1 MTELTVDRAS
11 EEARADPY
19 AAPTLEL
26 VGISK
31 SFGGVHALRNV
42 DFTLRAGQIHGL
54 VGENGA
60 GKSTMMKIIAGVYP
74 DFEGTIR
81 LDGKEVRFRSSR
93 DALNAGIGMVHQE
106 LSIVPDLSVAEN
118 VFLGSQ
124 PTRAGVIDW
133 QRMVREARSH
143 LSGLG
148 IDVDPRARIGSLSIG
163 LQQLIEIARV
173 LFSGARIIILD
184 EPTSA
189 LSPPEVERLFQ
200 LLRRL
205 RGTGKSFIFI
215 SHFLDD
221 IIRISDEVTIF
232 RNGRKIATNSTG
244 GIDKL
249 WVIDRMI
256 GLGHEELGETYTGEF
271 ALNSKRDAPVIL
283 KAEDLSWR
291 QVLRN
296 VSLDARAGEILGIYG
311 FMGCGVV
318 ELTRALF
325 GKIKPSG
332 VLALE
337 GHKVKFATTATA
349 RRAGIAFVPES
360 RRSTLFHHE
369 PIYKNVTISI
379 LERISSVWLKPR
391 LERDITARQVK
402 SLRIR
407 AAGVNALLRHLSGGN
422 QQKVAL
428 AKWLTH
434 APKVLV
440 LSEPTRG
447 MDVGAKEDVVKI
459 VRSLRDQGMAVVVV
473 STEPETILSLADR
486 ILVMKKGEIVREF
499 ADEAVSKDRLLEVA

>member
-1 MTELTVDRAS
+1 MTNLNVDRAS
-11 EEARADPY
+11 EEAGTGLYP
-19 AAPTLEL
+19 APTLEL
-26 VGISK
+26 IGISK

-60 GKSTMMKIIAGVYP
+60 GKSTMMKIIAGVYQ

-81 LDGKEVRFRSSR
+81 LDGKEARFRSSR

-106 LSIVPDLSVAEN
+106 LSIIPDLSVAEN

-124 PTRAGVIDW
+124 PTRSGVIDW
-133 QRMVREARSH
+133 KRMMREARRH
-143 LSGLG
+143 LEGLG

-205 RGTGKSFIFI
+205 RQTGKSFIFI

-221 IIRISDEVTIF
+221 ILKISDEVTIF

-271 ALNSKRDAPVIL
+271 ALNSKRDAPVMM
-283 KAEDLSWR
+283 KAANLSWQ

-296 VSLDARAGEILGIYG
+296 VSLDVRVGEILGIYG

-325 GKIKPSG
+325 GKIKPHG

-337 GHKVKFATTATA
+337 GNPVKLTTTATA

-360 RRSTLFHHE
+360 RRSMLFHHE

-379 LERISSVWLKPR
+379 LERISYFWLKPR
-391 LERDITARQVK
+391 VEREITARQVE
-402 SLRIR
+402 SLHIR
-407 AAGVNALLRHLSGGN
+407 TTGVNALLRHLSGGN

-499 ADEAVSKDRLLEVA
+499 ADEMVSKDRLLEVA